1 MFRRCLCAL
10 AALAAIALSLAGC
23 GGEDPVSPQD
33 TTRLIDTTLVIGAE
47 GGELSTAI
55 KPRSSWKAS
64 IASGGEWCS
73 FNPASGGSGGAT
85 IVIKIEENSD
95 LATRTARID
104 ITSKSGNGTITILQ
118 KQTDVLDITVDDSCS
133 FGPEGGSFTA
143 KLEYNVDYSIEC
155 SANWVRNVS
164 TKALQSGT
172 AYFEVD
178 KNASGQERSCTVTF
192 TGAGITRTVTVREE
206 CASFFVEPPEFCAD
220 APGGSVKAT
229 VTSNISY
236 IVGTPGADWVSI
248 ESSPAAGEDGVPTA
262 TAISVAIEEN
272 PEFFNRECSV
282 PLGNPEYNISDTL
295 RIFQKGIDI
304 LSHKFVPFEYGPAGG
319 LFSFDL
325 PPEGSFSF
333 GGSDWIEVVTYDDMP
348 LRRTLRVGRNT
359 SEVGR
364 TGSVTV
370 SDGSRENTLEF
381 AQVAAR
387 ITPGKPQIKFGTAGG
402 TDTVQVTANIPY
414 SLVRPQEAPWCT
426 VDSLPGGLYA
436 VSAAANP
443 GESSRSC
450 TLGFNDSDFGA
461 NAAIEIIQAQ
471 KDVFTVSPDS
481 LSFSPEGGEAKV
493 TIHANVEYEFD
504 SGEAASWIEESG
516 RSGESR
522 TYTISINSTGE
533 NRTGVL
539 TFTSGS
545 QVRTVTIRQSGAYI
559 RPAQSRLDIG
569 PDAAEGGI
577 AVESNIPFSV
587 SSTDEW
593 LTASPGDGKIAWAAT
608 AYSGWDSRSAGII
621 LSAPRFGA
629 SDTIMIVQS
638 APSQIEIS
646 QKEFS
651 LTPAGG
657 TVELHV
663 KSNKEY
669 TYRIDGA
676 HEWISEASPLTF
688 AVARNNSG
696 QGRSCDIIFEQDGSL
711 QRVNI
716 AQDAAYLNLSATEVT
731 LPAAGGTFSL
741 SVSGNVAFSM
751 QSFDADWVSV
761 QSAGSGTYTVNVQP
775 HTVAKEREC
784 LITFKADGYDC
795 SATARVVQEKLE
807 MFSISPTEIA
817 LGGEASEFKINLA
830 TNLEYTFSIGPD
842 WISDLGGLR
851 FAAAEN
857 SGKAPRSGEIVF
869 TAGDKSDTV
878 TVTQTNLE
886 ILEVSPAEVSLGPD
900 KSEFA
905 VDVVSNLDCS
915 CSISGSWITDL
926 GGGKFAVERNSG
938 GEDRD
943 GSITYCAGGKSV
955 SVNVSQSAPHAAVSL
970 SGIDFEVDGGAR
982 SVAFESNIPLT
993 AEVSAGASWLS
1004 CTGPANNAYTISAQK
1019 NTAESPRSATVT
1031 LSNAAFG
1038 FCHTIEVTQHQV
1050 DVFEVSPTEFSFGPA
1065 PGEFEVSVKSNMDY
1079 SCSIS
1084 GSWITDLG
1092 GGKFAVERNSGGED
1106 RDGSITY
1113 SAAGGKS
1120 VSVNVSQIATKV
1132 AINPSDDIYFPTE
1145 GGSLSLAAEST
1156 IPISV
1161 SCEGGSWLSCTA
1173 SDGGTYSVAAEENTQ
1188 ESPRSG
1194 NITFSNDDFG
1204 YSFTIKVTQAQKD
1217 VFTLS
1222 PAEFHF
1228 GPESA
1233 TFEVNVHSNI
1243 DYTCT
1248 ASDSWIFSYGGGKFS
1263 VSEHTGEAD
1272 RAGSI
1277 TYCAGGN
1284 TYSIPVSQEAPRLS
1298 LSQHIF
1304 ALDSLGGDIA
1314 VKLDSNIDYIVQMFD
1329 ICDWVSSGNITDST
1343 FTIRVA
1349 ENATIWPRSCRLLV
1363 SGTRF
1368 YLDDTISISQTGI
1381 VDRYPFVLEQ
1391 SEFAVGPDIDTV
1403 VLVHS
1408 DCSDVSVS
1416 IANGSWLTP
1425 VEELATATRKV
1436 FVCGPNTSGVNRT
1449 ATVTLLGH
1457 EKKVKATVT
1466 QATPSLDMTHN
1477 SRNIPAAGLSYT
1489 SDVTANFRY
1498 TLSCPEDWVT
1508 AEVSDDCSKID
1519 FSVAA
1524 NTTGAERKCTIVISN
1539 DRIGFRRNIVL
1550 TQLANRYVTLSPAA
1564 INPSASGGDFAVAVA
1579 TNVSG
1584 QCTAL
1589 TLVDWLSAAEQQDGS
1604 WLVTVA
1610 ANTST
1615 FSRSGNV
1622 YFTCGEVQTS
1632 LSVTQAGYRNPDY
1645 YYSSD
1650 YSQNGTVVSLQKASE
1665 GEGIPLFLM
1674 GDAYSDRLIADGTY
1688 AADMEK
1694 AVEAIF
1700 AVEPFKSMRE
1710 MFDISYINIVS
1721 LNEIYADDATTALGT
1736 SFVSGTTVTGN
1747 HTLVRSQLLPL
1758 LSSEAIKRA
1767 MIVVLMNQATYAGTT
1782 YLYYYDDDDSD
1793 FAPGEAIAYV
1803 PLCRND
1809 EEFAGVVQHEVGGH
1823 GLGKLAD
1830 EYFYDSKGEMP
1841 VSDLS
1846 IYKHRQQSGFFRN
1859 VDFTGDS
1866 TAVRW
1871 SRFISDER
1879 YLYDGVGVFEGACGY
1894 PTGAYRPT
1902 DCSKMRLNSYQF
1914 NAPSR
1919 EAIYYRL
1926 HKLAYGSIWS
1936 YDFEEFATY
1945 DAVNRRSS
1953 PAASQT
1959 SRSRGKRFGAEALPP
1974 PVLLP
1979 AR

>member
-23 GGEDPVSPQD
+23 GGEDPVSPQE

-47 GGELSTAI
+47 GGELRTVI

-64 IASGGEWCS
+64 LSTGGEWCS

-85 IVIKIEENSD
+85 IVIKVEENSD

-104 ITSKSGNGTITILQ
+104 ITSKSGNGTVTILQ
-118 KQTDVLDITVDDSCS
+118 KQIDVLDITVDDSCS

-143 KLEYNVDYSIEC
+143 KLEYNVDYSIAC
-155 SANWVRNVS
+155 GADWVRNVS

-178 KNASGQERSCTVTF
+178 KNASGQERSCTIAF
-192 TGAGITRTVTVREE
+192 TGAGITRTVTVSQQS
-206 CASFFVEPPEFCAD
+206 AEFSVTPQQFCLD
-220 APGGSVKAT
+220 AAGGIAKAT
-229 VTSNISY
+229 ATGNVSY
-236 IVGTPGADWVSI
+236 SVAALGADWATI
-248 ESSPAAGEDGVPTA
+248 GSSPSAGEDGVPTT
-262 TAISVAIEEN
+262 TAVSVAVAEN
-272 PEFFNRECSV
+272 PEFFNRECTV
-282 PLGNPEYNISDTL
+282 PLGNPDYNVGDTL

-304 LSHKFVPFEYGPAGG
+304 LSHRFVPFEYGPAGG
-319 LFSFDL
+319 EFSFDL

-333 GGSDWIEVVTYDDMP
+333 VGSDWIEVVTYEDLP

-359 SEVGR
+359 SEEER
-364 TGSVTV
+364 TGSVTA

-387 ITPGKPQIKFGTAGG
+387 ITPGTLQIKFGTAGG
-402 TDTVQVTANIPY
+402 TDTVQVTANVPY
-414 SLVRPQEAPWCT
+414 SLVRPQDAPWCT
-426 VDSLPGGLYA
+426 VDSLPEGLYA
-436 VSAAANP
+436 ISAAANP

-450 TLGFNDSDFGA
+450 TLGFNDGEFGA

-481 LSFSPEGGEAKV
+481 LSFSPEGGVAKV
-493 TIHANVEYEFD
+493 TIHANVAYEFD

-516 RSGESR
+516 REGEMR
-522 TYTISINSTGE
+522 TYTVALNATGTD
-533 NRTGVL
+533 RTGTL
-539 TFTSGS
+539 TFTAGS
-545 QVRTVTIRQSGAYI
+545 EVRTVTITQSGAFI
-559 RPAQSRLDIG
+559 RAAQSGLYPG
-569 PDAAEGGI
+569 PEAGSGTV
-577 AVESNIPFSV
+577 AVESNVPCSV
-587 SSTDEW
+587 TTTAEW
-593 LTASPGDGKIAWAAT
+593 LVAGISGGLVTWSAT

-621 LSAPRFGA
+621 ISSPRYGA
-629 SDTIMIVQS
+629 ADTIKVVQGP
-638 APSQIEIS
+638 PSQIEIS

-657 TVELHV
+657 TVTLHV

-676 HEWISEASPLTF
+676 PEWISETSPLTF
-688 AVARNNSG
+688 AVTRNNSG
-696 QGRSCDIIFEQDGSL
+696 QGRSCDIIFEQDGAR

-716 AQDAAYLNLSATEVT
+716 AQDAAYINLSATEVA

-741 SVSGNVAFSM
+741 SVSGNVAFSL
-751 QSFDADWVSV
+751 QSVDADWVGV

-795 SATARVVQEKLE
+795 SATARIVQEKLE

-830 TNLEYTFSIGPD
+830 TNLEYSYSIGPD

-857 SGKAPRSGEIVF
+857 MGKAPRSGEIVF
-869 TAGDKSDTV
+869 TAGGKSYTV
-878 TVTQTNLE
+878 TVTQPNLE

-900 KSEFA
+900 REEFA
-905 VDVVSNLDCS
+905 VEVASNLDCRH
-915 CSISGSWITDL
+915 SISGSWISDL
-926 GGGKFAVERNSG
+926 GGGKFAAERNSG
-938 GEDRD
+938 GEDRA
-943 GSITYCAGGKSV
+943 GSITYSAGSKSIT
-955 SVNVSQSAPHAAVSL
+955 VNVSQSAPHAAVSL
-970 SGIDFEVDGGAR
+970 SSIAFGVDGGAR

-1004 CTGPANNAYTISAQK
+1004 CAGPANNAYTISAQK

-1031 LSNAAFG
+1031 LSNATFG
-1038 FCHTIEVTQHQV
+1038 FSHTIEVTQHQV

-1065 PGEFEVSVKSNMDY
+1065 QEEFEVSVKSNMDY
-1079 SCSIS
+1079 SHSIS
-1084 GSWITDLG
+1084 GSWISDLG

-1106 RDGSITY
+1106 RTGSITY
-1113 SAAGGKS
+1113 SAGSKS
-1120 VSVNVSQIATKV
+1120 ITVNVSQSAPRVSIDPSGDIA
-1132 AINPSDDIYFPTE
+1132 FPTE
-1145 GGSLSLAAEST
+1145 GGTQSLTAEST
-1156 IPISV
+1156 IPLSV

-1173 SDGGTYSVAAEENTQ
+1173 ADGGTYAVTAEENAQ

-1204 YSFTIKVTQAQKD
+1204 YSLTIKVTQAQKD
-1217 VFTLS
+1217 VFTVS
-1222 PAEFHF
+1222 PSEFRF
-1228 GPESA
+1228 GPKSQ

-1248 ASDSWIFSYGGGKFS
+1248 TSDSWIFSYGSGKFS
-1263 VSEHTGEAD
+1263 VSAFTGSED

-1277 TYCAGGN
+1277 TYTAAGN

-1298 LSQHIF
+1298 LEQHSF
-1304 ALDSLGGDIA
+1304 ELDSLGGDLQI
-1314 VKLDSNIDYIVQMFD
+1314 KLDSNIDYIGHLLDV
-1329 ICDWVSSGNITDST
+1329 CEWVTFGNTTDST
-1343 FTIRVA
+1343 LTVSVA
-1349 ENATIWPRSCRLLV
+1349 ENATIWPRSCRLAV
-1363 SGTRF
+1363 SGLTF
-1368 YLDDTISISQTGI
+1368 DLEDTLQISQTGI
-1381 VDRYPFVLEQ
+1381 VDRFPFVLEQ
-1391 SEFAVGPDIDTV
+1391 SEFAIGPDIDTV
-1403 VLVHS
+1403 VMVHS
-1408 DCSDVSVS
+1408 ECSDVAVS

-1425 VEELATATRKV
+1425 VEELATSTRKV

-1466 QATPSLDMTHN
+1466 QATPTLSMTYD

-1489 SDVTANFRY
+1489 SEVSANFRY
-1498 TLSCPEDWVT
+1498 NLSLSEDWVT
-1508 AEVSDDCSKID
+1508 AAVSDDCSKID
-1519 FSVAA
+1519 FSVAE

-1539 DRIGFRRNIVL
+1539 ERVGFSRDIVL
-1550 TQLANRYVTLSPAA
+1550 TQLANRYITLTPENIAAPAA
-1564 INPSASGGDFAVAVA
+1564 GGDYAVTVA
-1579 TNVSG
+1579 TNVSSE
-1584 QCTAL
+1584 CTAL
-1589 TLVDWLSAAEQQDGS
+1589 SLSDWLSVAKQQDGS
-1604 WLVTVA
+1604 WTVTVA

-1615 FSRSGNV
+1615 SSRSGNI
-1622 YFTCGEVQTS
+1622 YFSCSGVQAT
-1632 LSVTQAGYRNPDY
+1632 LPVKQEGYRNPDY

-1650 YSQNGTVVSLQKASE
+1650 YSQNGAVVSLQKASE

-1700 AVEPFKSMRE
+1700 AVEPYKSMRG

-1721 LNEIYADDATTALGT
+1721 LNEVYADDATTALGT

-1758 LSSEAIKRA
+1758 LSSEEIKRA

-1793 FAPGEAIAYV
+1793 FAPGEAIAYI
-1803 PLCRND
+1803 PLCRGD

-1841 VSDLS
+1841 VSDIS
-1846 IYKHRQQSGFFRN
+1846 IYKNRQQSGFFRN

-1879 YLYDGVGVFEGACGY
+1879 YLYDGVGTFEGACGY
-1894 PTGAYRPT
+1894 PTGVYRPT

-1926 HKLAYGSIWS
+1926 HKLAYGSDWS

-1953 PAASQT
+1953 PAASQA
-1959 SRSRGKRFGAEALPP
+1959 SLRSRKGSGAEALPP

-1979 AR
+1979 VR